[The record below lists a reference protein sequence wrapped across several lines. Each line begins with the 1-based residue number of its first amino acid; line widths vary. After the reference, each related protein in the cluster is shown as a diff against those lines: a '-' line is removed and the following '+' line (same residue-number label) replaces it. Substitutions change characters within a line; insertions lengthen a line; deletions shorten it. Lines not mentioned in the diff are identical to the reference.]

1 MSQNNYDNI
10 LKGTITKIEQKQ
22 PEIDRVMDEVNELC
36 KEPFIDEE
44 DRDTLQQK
52 LNDLLTGWGE
62 LRSEALQKET
72 K

>member
-1 MSQNNYDNI
+1 
-10 LKGTITKIEQKQ
+10 
-22 PEIDRVMDEVNELC
+22 MDEVNELC
-36 KEPFIDEE
+36 REPFIDEE

-52 LNDLLTGWGE
+52 LNDLFTGWGE